1 MKISKLSKI
10 LQRNELR
17 VVFVLAV
24 TSFVLGIIG
33 HYQIYFVSPN
43 GEVAKSNDY
52 SYWDIFYSTLQMFI
66 LESDAETGSAK
77 WTIYLQ
83 LARFLAP
90 IVIIWSAFRAVM
102 LILANQISTIQRA
115 RLKNHIVII
124 GSSNL
129 VNRLIRDYSENYN
142 VIQIASNVIKK
153 LKITDG
159 NRVFQIEG
167 NATSDEILRT
177 ARVNFSKRIFI
188 ATGSESY
195 NRNIAYS
202 LGSFLEAVP
211 IKDKIT
217 CHYELRS
224 GTKQAANITQHL
236 NNEKVSLNYFNPDR
250 ITARELI
257 KAYPPHFKRLPS
269 TGDKPIHILLVGF
282 SEFGQELAKQLIRV
296 CHYLDLQNLRLTIV
310 DEGNH
315 RSWKRFKKELPA
327 LNMVADV
334 VFENF
339 DPCSLTLDHWDK
351 LQDEERG
358 VFDAVYIANFDQEE
372 SYNVAID
379 ARDGLGTKTNPDL
392 VVVCSIEPISEL
404 GDGPGAITVLYNID
418 KASWTLENFINGK
431 ADEDHNG
438 QEGAKSIHDN
448 YLKQVKVHKEALTDL
463 KDWKE
468 KEAHKNWDL
477 LPEYLRDKNRDQ
489 ADHIPIK
496 TEIILQSL
504 STINR
509 KEDFINNNQGLIEK
523 MAELEHRRWM
533 ASSVVAGFRY
543 GENRDELIKR
553 THPDIIHYDRLNED
567 TKNYDRNVVESLV
580 NKLIAK

>member
-17 VVFVLAV
+17 IVFVLAV

-269 TGDKPIHILLVGF
+269 TGDKPMHILLVGF

-334 VFENF
+334 VFEDF

-372 SYNVAID
+372 SYNVALD

-448 YLKQVKVHKEALTDL
+448 YLKQVKVHKESLTDL

-496 TEIILQSL
+496 TKIILQSL

>member
-1 MKISKLSKI
+1 VKISKLSKI

-115 RLKNHIVII
+115 RLKNHIIII

-334 VFENF
+334 VFEDF

-496 TEIILQSL
+496 TKIILQSL

>member
-10 LQRNELR
+10 LQGNELR
-17 VVFVLAV
+17 IVFVLAV

-142 VIQIASNVIKK
+142 VIQIASNVIKE
-153 LKITDG
+153 LKITSE

-188 ATGSESY
+188 TTKSESY

-257 KAYPPHFKRLPS
+257 KAYPPHFKRLPN
-269 TGDKPIHILLVGF
+269 TGDKPMHILLVGF

-334 VFENF
+334 IFENF

-351 LQDEERG
+351 LQDEDRG

-372 SYNVAID
+372 SYNVALD

-448 YLKQVKVHKEALTDL
+448 YLKQVKAHKESLTDL

-496 TEIILQSL
+496 TKIILQSL

>member
-334 VFENF
+334 VFEDF

-372 SYNVAID
+372 SYNVALD

-448 YLKQVKVHKEALTDL
+448 YLKQVKVHKESLTDL

-496 TEIILQSL
+496 TKIILQSL

>member
-1 MKISKLSKI
+1 MKISKLSKS

-17 VVFVLAV
+17 IVFALAFF
-24 TSFVLGIIG
+24 SFVLGIIG
-33 HYQIYFVSPN
+33 HYQIYFVLPD
-43 GEVAKSNDY
+43 GETAKNHDY
-52 SYWDIFYSTLQMFI
+52 SYWDVFYSTLQMFI
-66 LESDAETGSAK
+66 LESDAESGSAK

-90 IVIIWSAFRAVM
+90 VVIIWSAFRAAM
-102 LILANQISTIQRA
+102 LILANQISTIRRS

-129 VNRLIRDYSENYN
+129 VNRLIRDYSANN
-142 VIQIASNVIKK
+142 QVIQISSSLIKNPI
-153 LKITDG
+153 ITNG
-159 NRVFQIEG
+159 YPVYQIEG

-188 ATGSESY
+188 ATGSDSY
-195 NRNIAYS
+195 NRNIASS
-202 LGSFLEAVP
+202 LASFFEEVT

-224 GTKQAANITQHL
+224 GTKQAANINTYL
-236 NNEKVSLNYFNPDR
+236 SNEKVSLNYFNPNR

-257 KAYPPHFKRLPS
+257 KAYPPHFKRLPN

-296 CHYLDLQNLRLTIV
+296 CHYQDLQNLRLTIV
-310 DEGNH
+310 DEENN
-315 RSWKRFKKELPA
+315 RSWKRFNKETPA

-351 LQDEERG
+351 LQGDGRG

-372 SYNVAID
+372 SYNIALD

-404 GDGPGAITVLYNID
+404 GNGPGAIIVLYNID
-418 KASWTLENFINGK
+418 KESWTLENFINGK

-438 QEGAKSIHDN
+438 QEGAKTIHEN
-448 YLKQVKVHKEALTDL
+448 YLKQVTAHKESLSNL
-463 KDWKE
+463 KDWTE
-468 KEAHKNWDL
+468 KEAHKNWDS

-496 TEIILQSL
+496 TKIILQLL
-504 STINR
+504 SHANE
-509 KEDFINNNQGLIEK
+509 KEDFINKNKEVLEQ

-533 ASSVVAGFRY
+533 ASSVIAGFRF
-543 GENRDELIKR
+543 GENRDEFIKK
-553 THPDIIHYDRLNED
+553 THPDIIPYDRLNED
-567 TKNYDRNVVESLV
+567 TKDYDRNVIESLV
-580 NKLIAK
+580 NKLISK

>member
-10 LQRNELR
+10 LQGNELR
-17 VVFVLAV
+17 IVFVLAV

-43 GEVAKSNDY
+43 GEAAESHDY

-431 ADEDHNG
+431 ADENHNG

-448 YLKQVKVHKEALTDL
+448 YLNQVKAHKESLIDL

-543 GENRDELIKR
+543 DENRDELIKR

>member
-17 VVFVLAV
+17 IVFVLAV

-167 NATSDEILRT
+167 NATSDEMLRT

-202 LGSFLEAVP
+202 LGAFLEAVP

-269 TGDKPIHILLVGF
+269 TGDKPMHILLVGF

-334 VFENF
+334 VFEDF

-351 LQDEERG
+351 LQDEDRG

-372 SYNVAID
+372 SYNVALD

-448 YLKQVKVHKEALTDL
+448 YLKQVKVHKESLTDL

-496 TEIILQSL
+496 TKIILQSL

>member
-1 MKISKLSKI
+1 MKISKISKI
-10 LQRNELR
+10 LQRNEIR
-17 VVFVLAV
+17 IVFVLAV

-43 GEVAKSNDY
+43 REVAESNDY

-269 TGDKPIHILLVGF
+269 TGDKPMHILLVGF

-351 LQDEERG
+351 LQDEKRG

-372 SYNVAID
+372 SYNVALD

-431 ADEDHNG
+431 ADENHNG

-448 YLKQVKVHKEALTDL
+448 YLNQVKAHKESLIDL

-580 NKLIAK
+580 KKLIAK